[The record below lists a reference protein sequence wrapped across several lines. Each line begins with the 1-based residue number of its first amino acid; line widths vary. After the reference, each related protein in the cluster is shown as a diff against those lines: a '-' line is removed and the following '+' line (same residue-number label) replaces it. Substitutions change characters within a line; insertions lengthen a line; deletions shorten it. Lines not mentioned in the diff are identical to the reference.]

1 MTVEE
6 WTIVER
12 KLSVP
17 FGSVKL
23 KIDGYTVEII
33 RSASTVECS
42 LNVHVYIDKTQIFD
56 WYLCCPEAQKRFGRY
71 RKEYILLTARSKE
84 GKILKGKREK
94 ILERIKRI
102 HTLEI
107 YYPDW
112 TSFRSMKSH
121 FIKNNKSIELL
132 NK

>member
-23 KIDGYTVEII
+23 KIDGYIVEVI
-33 RSASTVECS
+33 RSASTVEYS
-42 LNVHVYIDKTQIFD
+42 LNVHVYINQKQIFD
-56 WYLCCPEAQKRFGRY
+56 WYLCCPDAQRRFGRY
-71 RKEYILLTARSKE
+71 RKEYILLTARKK
-84 GKILKGKREK
+84 KILKRKREK
-94 ILERIKRI
+94 FFKRIKRLQLQ
-102 HTLEI
+102 TLEI
-107 YYPDW
+107 YYPYW